1 MNGDLHQIILQTA
14 QKLGQPTLSELI
26 DSITQQKGV
35 KFDDAAQAVYTE
47 WKRGNLNLTTP
58 NPATSF
64 TSYLLSLENSGF
76 WAVTVFLIVTTVVAF
91 TVESSVLLFAR
102 YALGSILVF
111 FLCGLMLMMALY
123 PRKDD
128 LGGVERI
135 ALSIGFSLVMVTF
148 VGLIL
153 NYTPW
158 GLQLGTIIV
167 SLVVISEILAVVWV
181 VRKFRY
187 HMMALRV

>member
-14 QKLGQPTLSELI
+14 QTLGQPTLSELV
-26 DSITQQKGV
+26 DSLTQHRGV
-35 KFDDAAQAVYTE
+35 KFDDAAQVVYTE
-47 WKRGNLNLTTP
+47 WKMGNLNLTTS
-58 NPATSF
+58 NPATTF
-64 TSYLLSLENSGF
+64 RSYLFSLENAAF
-76 WAVTVFLIVTTVVAF
+76 WAVTVFLIVTTGVAF
-91 TVESSVLLFAR
+91 TVESSLLLYVR
-102 YALGSILVF
+102 YVLGSVLVF

-123 PRKDD
+123 PRMED

-135 ALSIGFSLVMVTF
+135 AMSIGFSLVMVTF
-148 VGLIL
+148 VGLVL

-158 GLQLGTIIV
+158 GLQLGTIIA
-167 SLVVISEILAVVWV
+167 SLVVVSEVLAVVWV